1 MSLALS
7 AFRKEDMIRDSF
19 EIRFEIPSDV
29 RSQFGFIFALGMIC
43 PACQV
48 IPTSLGHLR
57 PDFQAC
63 SKLRGIFLGGTEAG
77 GQK

>member
-7 AFRKEDMIRDSF
+7 AFRKEDMIRDSI
-19 EIRFEIPSDV
+19 EIQFEIPFDP
-29 RSQFGFIFALGMIC
+29 RLQFGFIFALGMKC

-48 IPTSLGHLR
+48 IPTSLGHLS

-63 SKLRGIFLGGTEAG
+63 
-77 GQK
+77 